1 MVDDNVMS
9 IDVLPTIADT
19 LGVEAPWDVDDRE
32 ADEAGERDQD
42 VKYVD
47 DDEDNYWRAEDGE
60 SLVRAPGTRARPWAA
75 AGCPTAGTWPTPLAD
90 PR

>member
-1 MVDDNVMS
+1 M
-9 IDVLPTIADT
+9 
-19 LGVEAPWDVDDRE
+19 
-32 ADEAGERDQD
+32 
-42 VKYVD
+42 KYVD